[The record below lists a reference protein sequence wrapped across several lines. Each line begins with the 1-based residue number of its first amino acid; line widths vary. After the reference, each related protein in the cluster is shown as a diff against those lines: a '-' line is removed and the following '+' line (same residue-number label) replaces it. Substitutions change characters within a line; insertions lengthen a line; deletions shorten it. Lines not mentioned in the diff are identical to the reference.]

1 MKSSDRRVRTPFF
14 TVMNIII
21 VVFSLL
27 IQIALQVFLFLSFVL
42 LQGPHPYIYT
52 FIYIGLELLA
62 IIIVLLMYSKP
73 INIGYKL
80 SWTIFILVLPFFG
93 VVLYLLV
100 GNGNSLPKKTH
111 SKISYYLNAYTLR
124 FTDLKEISE
133 KDTQAGLIANALVTR
148 SSYQLYKNTNVTYYK
163 DALDKHKDMLK
174 EMKNAKKFIF
184 MEYFIFGKGEIMND
198 IVSILEEKGKEGVE
212 IKILYDEIGSL
223 TNKDKEISRRLR
235 SIPNCEIKVY
245 GPLGF
250 HFNPRVNYRDHRK
263 LTIIDGNIGY
273 TGGDNI
279 ADEYIHLKER
289 FGYWRDNAIRI
300 DGAAVESL
308 TTMFLSMWYMTSKI
322 KIETENYLPTIKIQ
336 SNEFVLPFGDGPIYK
351 ENPAHNVYKDLITS
365 AQKKIYISTPYF
377 IIDDSMIDL
386 LIEKKKQGVEV
397 DVLIPGIPDKKS
409 VYIMTRA
416 HVGKLLKEGI
426 NVYTFDKGFN
436 HAKNVIIDDK
446 YALAG
451 TINMDYRSFFLHFEN
466 GVFIYNSPAIQNMSK
481 DFKETIKEC
490 SLLDYETFHKRN
502 LFIRFFE
509 FILQI
514 ISPLL

>member
-1 MKSSDRRVRTPFF
+1 
-14 TVMNIII
+14 
-21 VVFSLL
+21 
-27 IQIALQVFLFLSFVL
+27 
-42 LQGPHPYIYT
+42 
-52 FIYIGLELLA
+52 
-62 IIIVLLMYSKP
+62 MYE
-73 INIGYKL
+73 
-80 SWTIFILVLPFFG
+80 ILP
-93 VVLYLLV
+93 
-100 GNGNSLPKKTH
+100 
-111 SKISYYLNAYTLR
+111 
-124 FTDLKEISE
+124 
-133 KDTQAGLIANALVTR
+133 
-148 SSYQLYKNTNVTYYK
+148 
-163 DALDKHKDMLK
+163 
-174 EMKNAKKFIF
+174 
-184 MEYFIFGKGEIMND
+184 
-198 IVSILEEKGKEGVE
+198 ILEQKGKEGVE

-223 TNKDKEISRRLR
+223 TSKNTDISKRLHN
-235 SIPNCEIKVY
+235 IPNCEIKVY

-263 LTIIDGNIGY
+263 ITIIDGNIGY

-289 FGYWRDNAIRI
+289 FGYWRDNAIRM

-322 KIETENYLPTIKIQ
+322 KIETENYLPTIKLN

-351 ENPAHNVYKDLITS
+351 ENPAHNVYKDLINS
-365 AQKKIYISTPYF
+365 AKKKIYISTPYF

-386 LIEKKKQGVEV
+386 LIEKKKQGLEV

-446 YALAG
+446 FALVG

-466 GVFIYNSPAIQNMSK
+466 GVFIYNSPAIKAMSK
-481 DFKETIKEC
+481 DFKDTIKEC
-490 SLLDYETFHKRN
+490 TLLDYESFHKRN
-502 LFIRFFE
+502 IFIRFFE